1 MLSEKEKFELI
12 TQISLDLNEVKDID
26 LLLDRILTNALRFFN
41 ADAGSI
47 YLTTGDELRFSYTQN
62 STLQKRLKRGR
73 KLFFNTF
80 TIPINNHSIA
90 GFVAKNL
97 KTVNIP
103 DVYEMSSVVPY
114 TFDSYFDNRAK
125 YRTQSM
131 LTVPMTNQR
140 KDVLGVMQ
148 LINALDDG
156 GNVVPFSHS
165 DESLISHFAT
175 TAALALAR
183 AQMTRNIIL
192 RMISMAEL
200 RDPKETGSHVNR
212 VGAYAVEIFETWAAE
227 KGLPQEEIERKK
239 DSLRMAAMLHDVGKV
254 AISDLILKKADRLSP
269 EEFAIMKSHTYLG
282 ARLFKNMQSDFE
294 EVAAQVAL
302 NHHEKWD
309 GTGYPGHIDPFSSE
323 KSMEH
328 ETTGRSALPKKGQ
341 EIPLYGRIV
350 SVADV
355 YDALSSKRSYK
366 EPWDEE
372 RVLKE
377 MRHLSGRSFDPEVID
392 AFFESL
398 DTLKAIGK
406 RYPDPEGE
414 ESVGSKQ

>member
-1 MLSEKEKFELI
+1 MLSEKEKFDLI
-12 TQISLDLNEVKDID
+12 TQISLDLNEIKDID
-26 LLLDRILTNALRFFN
+26 LLLDRILTNARKFFN

-47 YLTTGDELRFSYTQN
+47 YLTAGDELKFSFTQN
-62 STLQKRLKRGR
+62 NTLQKRLKRRR

-80 TIPINNHSIA
+80 TIPINNQSIA

-97 KTVNIP
+97 RPVNIS
-103 DVYEMSSVVPY
+103 DVYELPSTVPY
-114 TFDSYFDNRAK
+114 TFDSYFDKRAK
-125 YRTQSM
+125 YRTRSM

-140 KDVLGVMQ
+140 KELLGVMQ
-148 LINALDDG
+148 IINALDDE
-156 GNVVPFSHS
+156 GNVIPFSPS

-200 RDPKETGSHVNR
+200 RDPKETGPHVNR
-212 VGAYAVEIFETWAAE
+212 VGAYAVEIYETWAAT
-227 KGLPQEEIERKK
+227 KGLPGQDIERNK

-269 EEFAIMKSHTYLG
+269 KEFAIMKSHTYLG

-294 EVAAQVAL
+294 ELAAQVAL

-309 GTGYPGHIDPFSSE
+309 GTGYPGQLDPFSTE
-323 KSMEH
+323 ALTKQ
-328 ETTGRSALPKKGQ
+328 ETPSGTALAKRGE

-355 YDALSSKRSYK
+355 YDALSSRRSYK
-366 EPWDEE
+366 DPWDED
-372 RVLKE
+372 RVLEE
-377 MRHLSGRSFDPEVID
+377 MRRLSGKSFDPEVIE
-392 AFFESL
+392 AFFDCL
-398 DTLKAIGK
+398 DTLKAIAK
-406 RYPDPEGE
+406 RYPDLNG
-414 ESVGSKQ
+414 G

>member
-1 MLSEKEKFELI
+1 MLSEKDKFELI
-12 TQISLDLNEVKDID
+12 AQISLDLNEVKDID
-26 LLLDRILTNALRFFN
+26 LLLDRILTNARKFFN

-47 YLTTGDELRFSYTQN
+47 YLKAGEELKFSYTQN
-62 STLQKRLKRGR
+62 NTLQKRLKRGR

-80 TIPINNHSIA
+80 TIPINNQSIA

-97 KTVNIP
+97 RPVNIP
-103 DVYEMSSVVPY
+103 DVYEMPAVVPY
-114 TFDSYFDNRAK
+114 TFDSYFDKRAK
-125 YRTQSM
+125 YRTRSM

-140 KDVLGVMQ
+140 KELLGVMQ
-148 LINALDDG
+148 IINALDDEE
-156 GNVVPFSHS
+156 NVIPFSPS

-175 TAALALAR
+175 SAALALAR
-183 AQMTRNIIL
+183 AQVTRNIIL

-200 RDPKETGSHVNR
+200 RDPKETGPHVNR
-212 VGAYAVEIFETWAAE
+212 VAAYAVEIYETWAE
-227 KGLPQEEIERKK
+227 TKGLPEEEIERKK

-254 AISDLILKKADRLSP
+254 AISDLILKKMDRLSP

-282 ARLFKNMQSDFE
+282 ARLFRNVQSDFE

-309 GTGYPGHIDPFSSE
+309 GTGYPGHVDPFSTEILTANGAMVGNAS
-323 KSMEH
+323 
-328 ETTGRSALPKKGQ
+328 PKRRE

-366 EPWDEE
+366 ERWDED
-372 RVLKE
+372 RVLEE
-377 MRHLSGRSFDPEVID
+377 MHRLSGKSFDPEVID
-392 AFFESL
+392 AFFDSL
-398 DTLKAIGK
+398 DTLKAIAK
-406 RYPDPEGE
+406 RYPDADGE
-414 ESVGSKQ
+414 

>member
-26 LLLDRILTNALRFFN
+26 LLLDRILTNARKFFN

-47 YLTTGDELRFSYTQN
+47 YLKAGDELNFSYTQN
-62 STLQKRLKRGR
+62 NTLQDRLKPGR

-80 TIPINNHSIA
+80 TIPINNQSIA

-103 DVYEMSSVVPY
+103 DVYEMSSEAPY
-114 TFDSYFDNRAK
+114 TFDSYFDKRAK
-125 YRTQSM
+125 YRCRSM
-131 LTVPMTNQR
+131 LTVPMTNHR
-140 KDVLGVMQ
+140 KDLLGVMQ
-148 LINALDDG
+148 LINALDDEG
-156 GNVVPFSHS
+156 RVIPFSPS

-175 TAALALAR
+175 SAALAVAR

-200 RDPKETGSHVNR
+200 RDPKETGPHVNR
-212 VGAYAVEIFETWAAE
+212 VGAYSVEIYETWAAM
-227 KGLPQEEIERKK
+227 KGLAKEEIERNK

-254 AISDLILKKADRLSP
+254 AISDLILKKADRLS
-269 EEFAIMKSHTYLG
+269 EQEFAVMKSHTYLG
-282 ARLFKNMQSDFE
+282 ARLFRNMQSDFE

-309 GTGYPGHIDPFSSE
+309 GTGYPGHMDPFST
-323 KSMEH
+323 KTQAADG
-328 ETTGRSALPKKGQ
+328 TTEGPLLPKKGEQ
-341 EIPLYGRIV
+341 IPLFGRIV

-355 YDALSSKRSYK
+355 YDALSSRRSYK
-366 EPWDEE
+366 APWDEG

-377 MRHLSGRSFDPEVID
+377 MRRLSGTSFDPELIE
-392 AFFESL
+392 AFFECI
-398 DTLKAIGK
+398 DTLRSIAK
-406 RYPDPEGE
+406 RYPDPDGE
-414 ESVGSKQ
+414 

>member
-12 TQISLDLNEVKDID
+12 AQISLDLNEVKDID
-26 LLLDRILTNALRFFN
+26 LLLDRILTNARKFFN

-47 YLTTGDELRFSYTQN
+47 YLKAGEELKFSYTQN
-62 STLQKRLKRGR
+62 NTLQKRLKRGR

-80 TIPINNHSIA
+80 TIPINNQSIA

-97 KTVNIP
+97 RPVNIP
-103 DVYEMSSVVPY
+103 DVYEMPSVVPY
-114 TFDSYFDNRAK
+114 TFDSYFDKRAK
-125 YRTQSM
+125 YKTQSM

-140 KDVLGVMQ
+140 KDLLGVMQ
-148 LINALDDG
+148 IINALDDE
-156 GNVVPFSHS
+156 GNVIPFSPS

-175 TAALALAR
+175 SAALALAG

-200 RDPKETGSHVNR
+200 RDPKETGPHVNR
-212 VGAYAVEIFETWAAE
+212 VAAYAVEIYETWAE
-227 KGLPQEEIERKK
+227 TKGLPEEEIERKK

-294 EVAAQVAL
+294 ETAAQVAL

-309 GTGYPGHIDPFSSE
+309 GTGYPGHVDPFSTEILTANGEMVGNAS
-323 KSMEH
+323 
-328 ETTGRSALPKKGQ
+328 PKREE

-366 EPWDEE
+366 ERWDED
-372 RVLKE
+372 RVLEE
-377 MRHLSGRSFDPEVID
+377 MHRLSGKSFDPEVIV
-392 AFFESL
+392 AFFDSL
-398 DTLKAIGK
+398 DTLKAIAK
-406 RYPDPEGE
+406 RYPDVNGD
-414 ESVGSKQ
+414 